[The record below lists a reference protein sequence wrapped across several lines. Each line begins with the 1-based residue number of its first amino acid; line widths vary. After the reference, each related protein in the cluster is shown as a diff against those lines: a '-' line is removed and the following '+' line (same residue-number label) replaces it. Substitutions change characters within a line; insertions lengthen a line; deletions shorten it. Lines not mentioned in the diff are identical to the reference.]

1 MSQENHPQYNYAD
14 SVGANKSRFRSLSN
28 DLNSILSLW
37 DPNLLTPPC
46 INGDSKDPLGLNTLV
61 LEFVRTWILS

>member
-14 SVGANKSRFRSLSN
+14 PVGANKSRFRSPSN
-28 DLNSILSLW
+28 DLNSILTLW
-37 DPNLLTPPC
+37 DPDLLTLPY

-61 LEFVRTWILS
+61 LEFVQTWILS

>member
-14 SVGANKSRFRSLSN
+14 PVGANEYRFRSPSN
-28 DLNSILSLW
+28 DLNSILSL
-37 DPNLLTPPC
+37 LTLPY

-61 LEFVRTWILS
+61 LEFVQTWILS